1 MYTVCYGCGVVSDIP
16 LCRNCLARGL
26 TSEDEVERTG
36 IGSDFKVG
44 DEYYEV
50 KSGDAELSPRQ
61 EREKRRRGDNFHEV
75 RYDNDVDY

>member
-1 MYTVCYGCGVVSDIP
+1 MGIRD
-16 LCRNCLARGL
+16 NARKGKRAEDLFRFNKGL

-75 RYDNDVDY
+75 RYDDDVDY